1 MASEL
6 AADILAEL
14 RSRSETLAS
23 AESLTG
29 GMIGALLTDVPGAS
43 DSYLG
48 GVISYATR
56 LKAVLAGVEE
66 ATLAELGPVAAR
78 TAIEMANGVAVK
90 CNADWGLAA
99 TGVAGPDD
107 QNGHPVGQVFV
118 AVSHQRSDLL
128 SVRELSLEGDRTMIR
143 QLAADA
149 SLRLLAEALRW
160 SPTNEE

>member
-6 AADILAEL
+6 AAGILAEL
-14 RSRSETLAS
+14 RHRSETLAS

-43 DSYLG
+43 ESYLG
-48 GVISYATR
+48 GVISYATG

-78 TAIEMANGVAVK
+78 TAIEMAHGVALK

-128 SVRELSLEGDRTMIR
+128 SVRELALEGDRMMIR
-143 QLAADA
+143 QLAAEA
-149 SLRLLAEALRW
+149 SLRLLAEALRLV
-160 SPTNEE
+160 PTNE

>member
-6 AADILAEL
+6 AAGILAEL
-14 RSRSETLAS
+14 RHRSETLAS

-43 DSYLG
+43 ESYLG
-48 GVISYATR
+48 GVISYATG

-78 TAIEMANGVAVK
+78 TAVEMADGVAVK

-118 AVSHQRSDLL
+118 AVSHRRSDLL
-128 SVRELSLEGDRTMIR
+128 SVRELALEGDRTMIR

-149 SLRLLAEALRW
+149 SLRLLAEALRLV
-160 SPTNEE
+160 PTNE

>member
-6 AADILAEL
+6 AAGILAEL

-149 SLRLLAEALRW
+149 SLRLLAEALRLV
-160 SPTNEE
+160 THQ

>member
-6 AADILAEL
+6 AAGILAEL
-14 RSRSETLAS
+14 RHRSETLAS

-66 ATLAELGPVAAR
+66 ATLAELGPVSAR
-78 TAIEMANGVAVK
+78 TAIEMAHGVAVK

-118 AVSHQRSDLL
+118 AVSHRRSDLM
-128 SVRELSLEGDRTMIR
+128 SVRELSLEGDRMMIR

-149 SLRLLAEALRW
+149 SLRLLAEALR
-160 SPTNEE
+160 

>member
-6 AADILAEL
+6 AAGILAEL
-14 RSRSETLAS
+14 RHRNETLAS

-43 DSYLG
+43 ESYLG

-56 LKAVLAGVEE
+56 LKAVLAGVED

-78 TAIEMANGVAVK
+78 TAVEMAQGVAVK

-107 QNGHPVGQVFV
+107 QDGHPVGQVFV

-128 SVRELSLEGDRTMIR
+128 SVRELSLNGDRTKIR
-143 QLAADA
+143 QLATDD
-149 SLRLLAEALRW
+149 SLRLLAEALGLV
-160 SPTNEE
+160 TDQ

>member
-1 MASEL
+1 
-6 AADILAEL
+6 
-14 RSRSETLAS
+14 
-23 AESLTG
+23 
-29 GMIGALLTDVPGAS
+29 MIGALLTDVPGAS

>member
-14 RSRSETLAS
+14 RHRSETLAS

-43 DSYLG
+43 ESYLG
-48 GVISYATR
+48 GVISYATGI
-56 LKAVLAGVEE
+56 KAVLAGVQE

-78 TAIEMANGVAVK
+78 TAIEMAHGVAVK
-90 CNADWGLAA
+90 CRADWGLAA

-118 AVSHQRSDLL
+118 AVNHLRSELF
-128 SVRELSLEGDRTMIR
+128 SVRELALEGDRTMIR

-149 SLRLLAEALRW
+149 SLRLLAEALRLV
-160 SPTNEE
+160 PTKE

>member
-6 AADILAEL
+6 AAGILAEL
-14 RSRSETLAS
+14 RHRNETLAS

-66 ATLAELGPVAAR
+66 ATLAELGPVAPR
-78 TAIEMANGVAVK
+78 TAIEMARGVAVI

-118 AVSHQRSDLL
+118 AVSHQRSELL
-128 SVRELSLEGDRTMIR
+128 SVRELSLKGDRTMIR
-143 QLAADA
+143 QLAADD
-149 SLRLLAEALRW
+149 SLRLLAEALGLV
-160 SPTNEE
+160 TDQ

>member
-6 AADILAEL
+6 AAGILAEL

-66 ATLAELGPVAAR
+66 ATLSELGPVAAR

-149 SLRLLAEALRW
+149 SLRLLAEALRLV
-160 SPTNEE
+160 THQ

>member
-1 MASEL
+1 MA
-6 AADILAEL
+6 
-14 RSRSETLAS
+14 
-23 AESLTG
+23 
-29 GMIGALLTDVPGAS
+29 
-43 DSYLG
+43 Y
-48 GVISYATR
+48 
-56 LKAVLAGVEE
+56 
-66 ATLAELGPVAAR
+66 
-78 TAIEMANGVAVK
+78 GVAVK

-149 SLRLLAEALRW
+149 SLRLLAEALDW

>member
-6 AADILAEL
+6 AAGILAEL
-14 RSRSETLAS
+14 RHRNETLAS

-43 DSYLG
+43 ESYLG
-48 GVISYATR
+48 GVISYATG

-78 TAIEMANGVAVK
+78 TALEMAHGVAVK

-118 AVSHQRSDLL
+118 AVSHQRSDLF
-128 SVRELSLEGDRTMIR
+128 SVRELALEGDRTMIR

-149 SLRLLAEALRW
+149 SLRLLAEALRLV
-160 SPTNEE
+160 PTKG

>member
-14 RSRSETLAS
+14 RHRSETLAS

-43 DSYLG
+43 ESYLG
-48 GVISYATR
+48 GVISYATG

-66 ATLAELGPVAAR
+66 ATLAELGPVAA
-78 TAIEMANGVAVK
+78 IEMAHGVAVK
-90 CNADWGLAA
+90 CKADWGLAA

-118 AVSHQRSDLL
+118 AVSHLRSDLF
-128 SVRELSLEGDRTMIR
+128 SVRELALEGDRTMIR

-149 SLRLLAEALRW
+149 SLRLLAEALRLV
-160 SPTNEE
+160 PTKE

>member
-1 MASEL
+1 MAPEL
-6 AADILAEL
+6 AAGILAEL
-14 RSRSETLAS
+14 RDRSETLAT

-29 GMIGALLTDVPGAS
+29 GMIGALLTGVPGAS

-78 TAIEMANGVAVK
+78 TAIEMAYGVAVK

-149 SLRLLAEALRW
+149 SLRLLAEALDW